1 MAIKHKITITP
12 PAGEEF
18 VSIDDWAKNALE
30 EQEFP
35 LFVAA
40 RERDIAITQAT
51 ATSIDH
57 ETGETIF
64 ENQEK
69 LEAGINKNDP
79 DFLIYFGRYLMDTG
93 MQVSETTENV

>member
-1 MAIKHKITITP
+1 MAIKHKITITA
-12 PAGEEF
+12 PAGAPF
-18 VSIDDWAKNALE
+18 VSMEEWARQTLPE
-30 EQEFP
+30 EEFP
-35 LFVAA
+35 LYEAA
-40 RERDIAITQAT
+40 RTRDIALTQAT
-51 ATSIDH
+51 ATSIDFD
-57 ETGETIF
+57 TGETLF